1 MLLRGIPFWRLLTK
15 VDKSEDNVSSNILGK
30 KKTRIELNFGT
41 NVHTH
46 SCPHSFFSFCV
57 CSRQNQTL
65 TSAFNLVE
73 NAYIYV
79 SNGWYQHSY
88 FVLYIQVCSSW
99 SVCWKDTLNFIRLL
113 RVVITPS
120 VTSDV
125 VERRKRSNRMNFR
138 LLERMI
144 VSTGR
149 CENNYSTI
157 STWCWFNCNSTNII
171 HVGFVQAECYKNCL
185 EVT

>member
-1 MLLRGIPFWRLLTK
+1 MLLRGTPFWRLLTK
-15 VDKSEDNVSSNILGK
+15 VDKFEKNVSLRILEK
-30 KKTRIELNFGT
+30 K
-41 NVHTH
+41 HTH
-46 SCPHSFFSFCV
+46 GAEFWHKCSYSFMSPSSFFFLCVCV

-79 SNGWYQHSY
+79 SNGWYEHML
-88 FVLYIQVCSSW
+88 FCFIHL
-99 SVCWKDTLNFIRLL
+99 SVQFLKC
-113 RVVITPS
+113 
-120 VTSDV
+120 
-125 VERRKRSNRMNFR
+125 

-149 CENNYSTI
+149 CENTYSTI
-157 STWCWFNCNSTNII
+157 GTWCWFNCNSTNII